1 MVSFINA
8 FIGTQQ
14 SKYAA
19 VAILIALTAIVLS
32 ILLGADKIP
41 FGQKVLFALLILLIS
56 LPSVLYTLFQ
66 MSCIVTGASGNRGN
80 WWCGAFA
87 WVLVVLV
94 IIYTIL
100 IVVISIMSIVQKKN
114 MIEME
119 EFYSNKEMYENAA
132 REFIKEEKK
141 DQESEE
147 AFIIRG
153 GASEA
158 YEIPTMPLMTP
169 TTDGVEAF
177 ENSVFA
183 GTALDIKEAIKPV
196 PKKVAMPQ

>member
-19 VAILIALTAIVLS
+19 VSILIALIAITLS

-41 FGQKVLFALLILLIS
+41 FGQKVLFALLILLVS
-56 LPSVLYTLFQ
+56 VPSILYTLFQ

-87 WVLVVLV
+87 WVLVFFV
-94 IIYTIL
+94 ILYTIL
-100 IVVISIMSIVQKKN
+100 IVVSSIMAIVQKKN

-119 EFYSNKEMYENAA
+119 EFYSNREMYENAA
-132 REFIKEEKK
+132 REFINEEKK
-141 DQESEE
+141 KDEP
-147 AFIIRG
+147 FLVRG
-153 GASEA
+153 GASEPL
-158 YEIPTMPLMTP
+158 EIPMVPLMTP
-169 TTDGVEAF
+169 ETSGIEAF
-177 ENSVFA
+177 EDSSFA
-183 GTALDIKEAIKPV
+183 GTALEITEAKKPE

>member
-19 VAILIALTAIVLS
+19 VAILIALTAVVLS

-41 FGQKVLFALLILLIS
+41 FGQKVLFALLILLVS

-100 IVVISIMSIVQKKN
+100 VVVISIMSIVQKKN

-141 DQESEE
+141 EEE

-183 GTALDIKEAIKPV
+183 GTALDIKEAIKPI

>member
-19 VAILIALTAIVLS
+19 VAILIALTAVVLS

-41 FGQKVLFALLILLIS
+41 FGQKVLFALLILLVS

-141 DQESEE
+141 EEEE

-169 TTDGVEAF
+169 ATDGVEAF

-183 GTALDIKEAIKPV
+183 GTALDLIEAKKAI
-196 PKKVAMPQ
+196 PKKVGMPQ

>member
-1 MVSFINA
+1 
-8 FIGTQQ
+8 
-14 SKYAA
+14 
-19 VAILIALTAIVLS
+19 
-32 ILLGADKIP
+32 
-41 FGQKVLFALLILLIS
+41 
-56 LPSVLYTLFQ
+56 
-66 MSCIVTGASGNRGN
+66 
-80 WWCGAFA
+80 
-87 WVLVVLV
+87 
-94 IIYTIL
+94 
-100 IVVISIMSIVQKKN
+100 

-141 DQESEE
+141 EEEE

-169 TTDGVEAF
+169 ATDGVEAF

-183 GTALDIKEAIKPV
+183 GTALDLIEAKKAI
-196 PKKVAMPQ
+196 PKKVGMPQ

>member
-19 VAILIALTAIVLS
+19 VAILIALTAIVIS
-32 ILLGADKIP
+32 ILIGADKIP
-41 FGQKVLFALLILLIS
+41 FGQKVLFALLILLFS

-100 IVVISIMSIVQKKN
+100 VVIVSIMSIVQKKN
-114 MIEME
+114 MIETE
-119 EFYSNKEMYENAA
+119 DFYSNKEMYENAA
-132 REFIKEEKK
+132 REFIEEEKK
-141 DQESEE
+141 EKEE
-147 AFIIRG
+147 EFKTRYAS
-153 GASEA
+153 SEA
-158 YEIPTMPLMTP
+158 LELPMMMPMTGDAVEPFEDSAFGGTSLEII
-169 TTDGVEAF
+169 EA
-177 ENSVFA
+177 
-183 GTALDIKEAIKPV
+183 KKPV

>member
-1 MVSFINA
+1 M
-8 FIGTQQ
+8 
-14 SKYAA
+14 
-19 VAILIALTAIVLS
+19 
-32 ILLGADKIP
+32 
-41 FGQKVLFALLILLIS
+41 
-56 LPSVLYTLFQ
+56 
-66 MSCIVTGASGNRGN
+66 
-80 WWCGAFA
+80 
-87 WVLVVLV
+87 
-94 IIYTIL
+94 YTI
-100 IVVISIMSIVQKKN
+100 IVVVISIMSIVQKKN

-141 DQESEE
+141 DHESEE

-158 YEIPTMPLMTP
+158 YEIPTMPIMTP

-196 PKKVAMPQ
+196 PKKVAMPR